1 MRAVPIEILP
11 VADFRHLKIDE
22 LQSSNFSPEVKFQKP
37 GCKAVNCFY
46 RVALEIVVGEKFL
59 YFFRSFLGFLA
70 VEMTVSFSKEQ
81 MRLEVR
87 IEQFELNFVL
97 FSSQSSE
104 SSISA
109 TATYVENYLDCE

>member
-1 MRAVPIEILP
+1 
-11 VADFRHLKIDE
+11 
-22 LQSSNFSPEVKFQKP
+22 
-37 GCKAVNCFY
+37 
-46 RVALEIVVGEKFL
+46 
-59 YFFRSFLGFLA
+59 
-70 VEMTVSFSKEQ
+70 MTVSFSKEQ